1 MKFTIEEVCKELAK
15 RLTPNGEKLNLS
27 ERSIR
32 EQSETLLPIIA
43 NDDTELADFVEKIL
57 PIFKT
62 ADNNIRND
70 VSLGIKDFK
79 DKNPLPKT
87 QVNDDG
93 DSNKSS
99 ELEKRLA
106 ELEKKLADA
115 DKRSMIE
122 KRKSE
127 IIAKMKEK
135 GVKDVSWINSLLE
148 EVNLDVEDF
157 DVDARSEK
165 YLTMY
170 NKKVSNI
177 QKDVTPDRAET
188 SDTMEAKRI
197 LNKIK
202 DAKNFADSQSLSKN

>member
-32 EQSETLLPIIA
+32 EQAETLLPIIA

-79 DKNPLPKT
+79 DKNPLPKI
-87 QVNDDG
+87 QVKDEG
-93 DSNKSS
+93 DNNKSS

-127 IIAKMKEK
+127 VVAKMKEK
-135 GVKDVSWINSLLE
+135 GVKDISWINSLLE

-177 QKDVTPDRAET
+177 QKDVTPDEAKSSDIAE
-188 SDTMEAKRI
+188 EKRI

-202 DAKNFADSQSLSKN
+202 DAKKFADSQSLSKN